1 MSTIE
6 TVTAGHLQGGT
17 ESTAGA
23 PLDQAIYGL
32 ISDLGEMQEASD
44 RGDLFAGLAQAIT
57 NSVGAD
63 ACLVSLLDRERDV
76 LRDVAASVV
85 APARLNRVVAEFK
98 LNDFPATREVLE
110 SGRWVEIAV
119 SNAGD
124 DPSERRLLAQ
134 VGFARVLMCR
144 LSIDD
149 KTVGTV
155 EAYRTQDRPFNCEDA
170 GQIALLG
177 TFAANAFAKIQMS
190 EKLES
195 HYTMT
200 LEALASALEAKD
212 PYTREHTG
220 RIRDMAVAL
229 SVVMK
234 VPAQQRRAVRLGSIL
249 HDVGKIGISDSIL
262 QKPGPLTELEWE
274 VMRSHPVVGERMLKG
289 IEFLHDALPVIRHHH
304 ERWDGKGYPDGLG
317 GEQIPL
323 GARIV
328 AVCDSFDAMTT
339 DRPYR
344 EAMSP
349 ELACEELIA
358 GAGTQ
363 FDPICANLLV
373 DTLKKVGVDRLEE
386 RFVRYAS

>member
-1 MSTIE
+1 
-6 TVTAGHLQGGT
+6 
-17 ESTAGA
+17 
-23 PLDQAIYGL
+23 
-32 ISDLGEMQEASD
+32 
-44 RGDLFAGLAQAIT
+44 
-57 NSVGAD
+57 
-63 ACLVSLLDRERDV
+63 V

-85 APARLNRVVAEFK
+85 PPARLNRVVAEFR
-98 LNDFPATREVLE
+98 LSDFPATREVVDT
-110 SGRWVEIAV
+110 GRWVEIAV
-119 SNAGD
+119 SNTSD
-124 DPSERRLLAQ
+124 DASERTLLSQ
-134 VGFARVLMCR
+134 VGFARLLMCR
-144 LSIDD
+144 LWIDEH
-149 KTVGTV
+149 TVGTV
-155 EAYRTQDRPFNCEDA
+155 EAYRTEDRPFNCEDA

-177 TFAANAFAKIQMS
+177 TFAANAFAKIKMA

-229 SVVMK
+229 SVAMK
-234 VPAQQRRAVRLGSIL
+234 IPAQQRRAVRLGSIL

-262 QKPGPLTELEWE
+262 QKPGPLTDLEWE

-304 ERWDGKGYPDGLG
+304 ERWDGKGYPDGLA

-339 DRPYR
+339 NRPYR
-344 EAMSP
+344 AAMTAEA
-349 ELACEELIA
+349 ACEEILTC
-358 GAGTQ
+358 AGTQ
-363 FDPICANLLV
+363 FDPVCANLLV
-373 DTLKKVGVDRLEE
+373 DALKKVGVDHLEE

>member
-1 MSTIE
+1 MQR
-6 TVTAGHLQGGT
+6 A
-17 ESTAGA
+17 ADR

-63 ACLVSLLDRERDV
+63 ACLVSLLDQQRDV

-85 APARLNRVVAEFK
+85 PPARLNRVVAEFR
-98 LNDFPATREVLE
+98 LSDFPATREVIQT
-110 SGRWVEIAV
+110 GRWIEIAV
-119 SNAGD
+119 SNDED
-124 DPSERRLLAQ
+124 DLSERRLLTQ
-134 VGFARVLMCR
+134 VGFSRLLMCR
-144 LSIDD
+144 LWIDEH
-149 KTVGTV
+149 TVGTV

-177 TFAANAFAKIQMS
+177 TFAANAFAKIKMS

-229 SVVMK
+229 SVAMK
-234 VPAQQRRAVRLGSIL
+234 IPAPQRRAVRLGSIL

-304 ERWDGKGYPDGLG
+304 ERWDGDGYPDGLR

-328 AVCDSFDAMTT
+328 AVCDSFDAMTS

-344 EAMSP
+344 EAIP
-349 ELACEELIA
+349 PDAACEELLRC
-358 GAGTQ
+358 AGTQ
-363 FDPICANLLV
+363 FDPVCANLLV
-373 DTLKKVGVDRLEE
+373 DALEKVGFDNLEQ

>member
-1 MSTIE
+1 MANLG
-6 TVTAGHLQGGT
+6 TVHADDLQGAAPR
-17 ESTAGA
+17 AGNP

-32 ISDLGEMQEASD
+32 ISDLGEMQEAGD

-63 ACLVSLLDRERDV
+63 ACLVSLLDRQRDV

-85 APARLNRVVAEFK
+85 PPARLNRVVAEFK
-98 LNDFPATREVLE
+98 LSDFPATREVLE
-110 SGRWVEIAV
+110 TGRWIEIAV
-119 SNAGD
+119 SNEAD
-124 DPSERRLLAQ
+124 DVHERDLLSQ
-134 VGFARVLMCR
+134 VGFSRVLMCR
-144 LSIDD
+144 LSIDES
-149 KTVGTV
+149 TVGTV
-155 EAYRTQDRPFNCEDA
+155 EAYRTMDRPFNCEDA

-177 TFAANAFAKIQMS
+177 TFAANAFAKIQMA

-229 SVVMK
+229 SVAMK
-234 VPAQQRRAVRLGSIL
+234 IPAQQRRAVRLGSIL

-262 QKPGPLTELEWE
+262 QKPGPLTDLEWE

-304 ERWDGKGYPDGLG
+304 ERWDGKGYPDGLR

-328 AVCDSFDAMTT
+328 AVCDSFDAMTSN
-339 DRPYR
+339 RPYR
-344 EAMSP
+344 DAMPAEA
-349 ELACEELIA
+349 ACEEILRC
-358 GAGTQ
+358 AGTQ
-363 FDPICANLLV
+363 FDPVCANLLV
-373 DTLKKVGVDRLEE
+373 DALEKVGPDRLEE